1 MNLLWLSLGNYGPG
15 NGKNEEMGRRSLTR
29 HCQHREHAGGFGL

>member
-15 NGKNEEMGRRSLTR
+15 NGKNEEMGRSLTR
-29 HCQHREHAGGFGL
+29 HCHDREHAGGFGL